1 MRKLTNYIILLTVAV
16 LGLSCAS
23 EASLQKYYIDSQD
36 NKNFISV
43 DVPASII
50 TLKEDVEPEVQEAY
64 RSLKKM
70 NVLAFTKN
78 DTNEAE
84 YAIEKEK
91 VSKILKSKKFTE
103 LFRMKDKGRSVVVKY
118 EGDDNSMDEVI
129 IYASDATQGFALV
142 RILGDKMTAEKMMK
156 LGESIQ
162 NVDNNNL
169 GLKQLEGF
177 FKNKS

>member
-1 MRKLTNYIILLTVAV
+1 MRKLTNYILLITVAIV
-16 LGLSCAS
+16 GISCAS

-36 NKNFISV
+36 NENFISV

-50 TLKEDVEPEVQEAY
+50 TLKDDVEPEVQEAY

-84 YAIEKEK
+84 YAIEKGK
-91 VSKILKSKKFTE
+91 VNKILKSKKFTE
-103 LFRMKDKGRSVVVKY
+103 LFRMKDKGKSVVVKY
-118 EGDDNSMDEVI
+118 QGDDDSMDEVI
-129 IYASDATQGFALV
+129 IYAADAAQGFALV
-142 RILGDKMTAEKMMK
+142 RILGDEMTAEKMMK
-156 LGESIQ
+156 LGQSIQ
-162 NVDNNNL
+162 DVDSNNI